1 MQPCS
6 GHQTQVTDSQ
16 VGMLGKARHGGMLEK
31 AEQDGGTKPRGH
43 PGDAEEA
50 PNHQQEE
57 TDDACTATG
66 SAPLATAGARTG
78 TDGAQLGTDG
88 AQLGTDGAQLG
99 TDGVHA
105 RRKSNDAEIGTNE
118 MALTWHLVTGL

>member
-1 MQPCS
+1 
-6 GHQTQVTDSQ
+6 
-16 VGMLGKARHGGMLEK
+16 MLGKARHGGMLEK

-78 TDGAQLGTDG
+78 TDGAQLGTV
-88 AQLGTDGAQLG
+88 
-99 TDGVHA
+99 GVHA
-105 RRKSNDAEIGTNE
+105 RRTSNDAEIGTNE